1 MDIIEFEKAYA
12 ELIARGIDPS
22 EFGRWLISFDE
33 RHPYAP
39 AVSPLRPL
47 PEFVYV
53 YEGFEDKRFYR
64 DVELSGIRIADG
76 LTLRTNMQLC
86 GCDALCAAE
95 YARECGEL
103 LPAYDEL
110 MLTVSLLP
118 KLNAVLQ
125 AGGLSPVPV
134 TRPFWCRQ
142 GDSFELIGLCNG
154 KPWRESPGNGGVLLK
169 FP

>member
-39 AVSPLRPL
+39 VVSPLRPL
-47 PEFVYV
+47 REFVYV

-76 LTLRTNMQLC
+76 LTLSTNMQLW
-86 GCDALCAAE
+86 AA
-95 YARECGEL
+95 
-103 LPAYDEL
+103 
-110 MLTVSLLP
+110 MLFVP
-118 KLNAVLQ
+118 RNMRANAE
-125 AGGLSPVPV
+125 SC
-134 TRPFWCRQ
+134 CRRTT
-142 GDSFELIGLCNG
+142 S
-154 KPWRESPGNGGVLLK
+154 
-169 FP
+169 

>member
-1 MDIIEFEKAYA
+1 MNKVD
-12 ELIARGIDPS
+12 
-22 EFGRWLISFDE
+22 FGRWKLVMSM
-33 RHPYAP
+33 
-39 AVSPLRPL
+39 S
-47 PEFVYV
+47 
-53 YEGFEDKRFYR
+53 
-64 DVELSGIRIADG
+64 IARNLYPG
-76 LTLRTNMQLC
+76 VMKMPVQLC

>member
-1 MDIIEFEKAYA
+1 MNIIEFEKAYA

-76 LTLRTNMQLC
+76 LTLSTNMQLC

-95 YARECGEL
+95 YARESNKEML
-103 LPAYDEL
+103 SYNEL
-110 MLTVSLLP
+110 MLTVLLLP
-118 KLNAVLQ
+118 KLNAALEVC
-125 AGGLSPVPV
+125 GLSPIPV

-142 GDSFELIGLCNG
+142 GNSFELIGLCNG
-154 KPWRESPGNGGVLLK
+154 KPWRESSRNGGVLLK

>member
-1 MDIIEFEKAYA
+1 
-12 ELIARGIDPS
+12 
-22 EFGRWLISFDE
+22 
-33 RHPYAP
+33 
-39 AVSPLRPL
+39 
-47 PEFVYV
+47 
-53 YEGFEDKRFYR
+53 
-64 DVELSGIRIADG
+64 
-76 LTLRTNMQLC
+76 
-86 GCDALCAAE
+86 
-95 YARECGEL
+95 
-103 LPAYDEL
+103 

>member
-76 LTLRTNMQLC
+76 LTLSTNMQLC

-118 KLNAVLQ
+118 KLNAV
-125 AGGLSPVPV
+125 
-134 TRPFWCRQ
+134 
-142 GDSFELIGLCNG
+142 
-154 KPWRESPGNGGVLLK
+154 
-169 FP
+169 

>member
-1 MDIIEFEKAYA
+1 MFCLWILLNLKKLTRNSLPAA
-12 ELIARGIDPS
+12 LIR
-22 EFGRWLISFDE
+22 RLISFDE

-47 PEFVYV
+47 REFVYV

-76 LTLRTNMQLC
+76 LTLSTNMQLC

-103 LPAYDEL
+103 LPAYD
-110 MLTVSLLP
+110 
-118 KLNAVLQ
+118 
-125 AGGLSPVPV
+125 G
-134 TRPFWCRQ
+134 
-142 GDSFELIGLCNG
+142 
-154 KPWRESPGNGGVLLK
+154 
-169 FP
+169 